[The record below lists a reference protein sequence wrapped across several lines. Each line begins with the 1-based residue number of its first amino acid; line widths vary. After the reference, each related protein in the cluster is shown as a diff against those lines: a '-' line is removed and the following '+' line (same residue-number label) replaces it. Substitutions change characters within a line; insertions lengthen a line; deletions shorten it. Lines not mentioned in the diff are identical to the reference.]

1 MTFSCFFRQIVL
13 NLKEVKNVAVTTS
26 TGMVATQLRLDAT
39 TVHHWSGLGD
49 RRLTNEERNT
59 TFLLDDNFA
68 KLGHRLL
75 PKTS

>member
-1 MTFSCFFRQIVL
+1 MFFRQIVL
-13 NLKEVKNVAVTTS
+13 NLKEVKNVAATTS
-26 TGMVATQLRLDAT
+26 TGMAATQLGQDAT

-49 RRLTNEERNT
+49 RRLTKEERNT
-59 TFLLDDNFA
+59 TFLLDDKFA